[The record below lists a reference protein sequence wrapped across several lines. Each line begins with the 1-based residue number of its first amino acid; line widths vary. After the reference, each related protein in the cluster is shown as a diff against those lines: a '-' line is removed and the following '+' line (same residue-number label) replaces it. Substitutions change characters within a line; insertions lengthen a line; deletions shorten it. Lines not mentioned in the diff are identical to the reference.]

1 MKVRQ
6 LPLKEISIR
15 ITKGTTP
22 TTMGRPFVEE
32 GINFIKAE
40 ALNGDTSLDRSGF
53 AFIDEETHQLLQRSI
68 LEENDVLVTIAGA
81 NTGKCGF
88 VRESD
93 LPANTNQAVGIVRIN
108 HELAK
113 PRFVY
118 YFFKQKKTLDYIQ
131 TMSAQAAQPNLNL
144 TNLGKILIAL
154 PPRNVQIRIASILSA
169 YDDLIENNRRRIQLL
184 EQAAGLLYKEWFVR
198 LRFPGHEHVKIK
210 DGVPEGWE
218 KKPLG
223 DVLVDIESGGRP
235 KGGSQENGIP
245 SIGAE
250 NVIGVGQYD
259 YTKEK
264 YIPDEYFKTMCKGVV
279 QNRDVVVYKDG
290 ANVGRSSYF
299 GEGFPHEQCA
309 VNEHV
314 FILRGLPELGQNL
327 LYFWVAQE
335 ETRQRIANLNANTAQ
350 PGVSQGK
357 LKTLNFVQ
365 PQHVVSRLFDENVE
379 PIVRQ
384 IFILARENRKLIQA
398 RDLLLPRLMNG
409 QVVI

>member
-1 MKVRQ
+1 MSWEDAVLRD
-6 LPLKEISIR
+6 L
-15 ITKGTTP
+15 
-22 TTMGRPFVEE
+22 V
-32 GINFIKAE
+32 
-40 ALNGDTSLDRSGF
+40 
-53 AFIDEETHQLLQRSI
+53 LLQRGFDITKEQQRPGGIPVISSSGFQI
-68 LEENDVLVTIAGA
+68 CHDEAKVAGP
-81 NTGKCGF
+81 G
-88 VRESD
+88 VI
-93 LPANTNQAVGIVRIN
+93 VGRKGSVGTVYYSEGDYWP
-108 HELAK
+108 HDTTLWSKELRGNSAK
-113 PRFVY
+113 FVY
-118 YFFKQKKTLDYIQ
+118 YFLKTLKLQHFDVGNSNPTLNRNHIHNLPIKKPDRQ
-131 TMSAQAAQPNLNL
+131 TQD
-144 TNLGKILIAL
+144 
-154 PPRNVQIRIASILSA
+154 RIVDILST

-184 EQAAGLLYKEWFVR
+184 EQAARLLYKEWFVR
-198 LRFPGHEHVKIK
+198 LRFPGHERVKITS
-210 DGVPEGWE
+210 GVPEGWE
-218 KKPLG
+218 KKTLG

-235 KGGSQENGIP
+235 KGGSRENGIP

-250 NVIGVGQYD
+250 NVIGLGQYD

-264 YIPDEYFKTMCKGVV
+264 YIPDEYFNAMRKGVV

-290 ANVGRSSYF
+290 ANIGRSSYF

-350 PGVSQGK
+350 PGVSQNK
-357 LKTLNFVQ
+357 LKTLSFVQ
-365 PQHVVSRLFDENVE
+365 PQHVVTRLFDENVE

-384 IFILARENRKLIQA
+384 IFVLARENRKLIQA